1 MDNTEICIK
10 KAIKRNVTDSV
21 VTFARGNAIM
31 EPQKEGGCIMTFG
44 EKLKK
49 LRNDNKLTQE
59 ELAEKIYVT
68 RTAISKWETDK
79 GYPSID
85 SLKQLSNLFEVSI
98 DELISDSDIENKR
111 LLEKKRSRKFYW
123 CAMVCLIVTTVFALV
138 SYLTQIQYFY
148 LGTILSMIGYIV
160 FGLLSKP
167 NYKRMARRRTL
178 IIPLIVSRMI
188 LAAVIIVIILSAFI
202 GA

>member
-1 MDNTEICIK
+1 
-10 KAIKRNVTDSV
+10 
-21 VTFARGNAIM
+21 
-31 EPQKEGGCIMTFG
+31 MTFG

-49 LRNDNKLTQE
+49 LRSDHQLTQD

-111 LLEKKRSRKFYW
+111 LLDKAQSRKFYW
-123 CAMVCLIVTTVFALV
+123 CAIACLALTTALAIVYYFAQIP
-138 SYLTQIQYFY
+138 YLYVGSI
-148 LGTILSMIGYIV
+148 LGVVGYIV

-167 NYKRMARRRTL
+167 NYKRLSQRRTL
-178 IIPLIVSRMI
+178 IVPLIVSRLI
-188 LAAVIIVIILSAFI
+188 IAAVIIAVIVYALF

>member
-1 MDNTEICIK
+1 
-10 KAIKRNVTDSV
+10 
-21 VTFARGNAIM
+21 
-31 EPQKEGGCIMTFG
+31 MTFG

-49 LRNDNKLTQE
+49 LRIDNQLTQD

-111 LLEKKRSRKFYW
+111 LLEKAKSRKFYL
-123 CAMVCLIVTTVFALV
+123 CAMACLALTTVLAIVYYFTQV
-138 SYLTQIQYFY
+138 QYLYAGSI
-148 LGTILSMIGYIV
+148 LGMVGYIV

-167 NYKRMARRRTL
+167 NYKRMAQRRTL
-178 IIPLIVSRMI
+178 IIPLIVSRLMI
-188 LAAVIIVIILSAFI
+188 AAVIIAVVACAFV